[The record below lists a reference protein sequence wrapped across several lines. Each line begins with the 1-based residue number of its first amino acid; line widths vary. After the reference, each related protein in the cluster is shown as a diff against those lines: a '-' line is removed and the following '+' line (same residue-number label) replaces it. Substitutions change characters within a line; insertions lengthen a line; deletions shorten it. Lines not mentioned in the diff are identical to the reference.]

1 MENEQ
6 NQNEVLSNYKSENQP
21 DILTTL
27 DDNEVQQASV
37 LKLKESQAELI
48 KYQPPD
54 EARKK
59 DDEDPE
65 DISEE
70 DLEKKIKEMSGQ
82 QKIEYFIKRFDTQI
96 KWMDFSFEKV
106 FQKKDKEFM
115 IAYREHIQTIQNEID
130 SMKASTN
137 DSNYM
142 KLKNEKIESLE
153 NKLQQIR
160 KQALFI
166 GNMSEMHKKAIK

>member
-1 MENEQ
+1 
-6 NQNEVLSNYKSENQP
+6 
-21 DILTTL
+21 
-27 DDNEVQQASV
+27 
-37 LKLKESQAELI
+37 
-48 KYQPPD
+48 
-54 EARKK
+54 
-59 DDEDPE
+59 
-65 DISEE
+65 
-70 DLEKKIKEMSGQ
+70 MSGQ

-115 IAYREHIQTIQNEID
+115 IAYREHIQTIQTEID

-160 KQALFI
+160 K
-166 GNMSEMHKKAIK
+166 